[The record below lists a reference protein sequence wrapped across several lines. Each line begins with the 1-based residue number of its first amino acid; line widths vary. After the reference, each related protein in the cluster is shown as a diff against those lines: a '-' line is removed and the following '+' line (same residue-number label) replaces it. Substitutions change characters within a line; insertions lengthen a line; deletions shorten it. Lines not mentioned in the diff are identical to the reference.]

1 MVQLIVGAKGKGKTK
16 ELLSRAEQAIKSANG
31 TVVYIDK
38 SSQHMYELSNKIRL
52 INISNFPV
60 NSEDSYIG
68 FISGVISQD
77 HDLEYLF
84 LDGFLNIANLHGSD
98 ISGAIAK
105 IASLS
110 ETYGVNFVISISMD
124 ENALPESCK
133 QYVAVAL

>member
-16 ELLSRAEQAIKSANG
+16 VLLTKAAEAIKSAKG
-31 TVVYIDK
+31 SVVYIDK

-60 NSEDSYIG
+60 NSEDAYIG

-84 LDGFLNIANLHGSD
+84 LDGFLNVANLVGAD

-105 IASLS
+105 IAALS
-110 ETYGVNFVISISMD
+110 ENYGVNFVISVSMD
-124 ENALPESCK
+124 ESALPESCK
-133 QYVAVAL
+133 QYVDVAL

>member
-16 ELLSRAEQAIKSANG
+16 VLLTKAADAIKSAKG
-31 TVVYIDK
+31 SVVYIDK

-84 LDGFLNIANLHGSD
+84 LDGFLNIANLVGAD

-105 IASLS
+105 IAALS
-110 ETYGVNFVISISMD
+110 DNYGVNFVISVSMD
-124 ENALPESCK
+124 ESELPESCK
-133 QYVAVAL
+133 QYVDVAL

>member
-16 ELLSRAEQAIKSANG
+16 ELLARASEAIKAANG
-31 TVVYIDK
+31 SVVYIDK

-60 NSEDSYIG
+60 HSEDAYIG

-84 LDGFLNIANLHGSD
+84 LDGFLQVANLHGAD
-98 ISGAIAK
+98 ISGAIDQLAN
-105 IASLS
+105 LS
-110 ETYGVNFVISISMD
+110 KTYGVNFIVSVSMD
-124 ENALPESCK
+124 ADELPASCK
-133 QYVAVAL
+133 EYVAVAL